1 MPSGPDRIVV
11 HPRVIATI
19 AALTAL
25 SVPGVARLQEG
36 GLERCARLLR
46 IRRSP
51 GVDLRIQGDTV
62 SIDLHLVI
70 SAGFSLLD
78 VSRRVQS
85 AVARAITE
93 MTDMRVRQ
101 VNVQIEGVRAA
112 TYA

>member
-1 MPSGPDRIVV
+1 MPSGRDRIVV

-36 GLERCARLLR
+36 GCGRWLRVARGRRVRGVQLR
-46 IRRSP
+46 I
-51 GVDLRIQGDTV
+51 DGDTV
-62 SIDLHLVI
+62 AIQLHLVI
-70 SAGFSLLD
+70 SAGFSLLE

-93 MTDMRVRQ
+93 MTDMQ
-101 VNVQIEGVRAA
+101 VQHVNIEIEGVRAA